1 MKNDLFNHSEMKK
14 YAKDKA
20 FQLTIKKYDFL
31 KTHTEKVEKGDFK
44 SERSSYLYFYDFLRK
59 VLGYKREEHIL
70 FEDKEAIGRGKV
82 EFVLKSDDNKFMVIE
97 LKDQTTDLD
106 KAQARANDKRTPVDQ
121 AFSYAQHSDP
131 DNPIDW
137 IMVSNFKEFRLYNY
151 KKRSAKC
158 ISFTYED
165 LLNKDYFKDFM
176 VSFSRKSHIDKN
188 YPSKILK
195 ATLITEQKLES
206 NFYQLF
212 HETRLMLIKEL
223 EEVNDLSR
231 AESVHYAQLIL
242 NRYMFICFAEDTG
255 LITSQISTDTI
266 ITPIIKGNLRRR
278 SVWQRLNE
286 LFLDINE
293 GNKHKKISAYNG
305 GLFEED
311 LDFIKIR
318 DTIEDQEIYKDTWQ
332 KWDFDKQEERI
343 KSQLGAQV
351 DIVNPIYKNLLIIS
365 SFDFS
370 SELDVNILGHI
381 FENSIGD
388 LEELKEDTKGRRK
401 KEGIFYTPAYI
412 TDYIC
417 RNTIIPYLSKNGKS
431 NTVDE
436 LIGEYWGSQIKDLD
450 EKIKDIRIVDPAC
463 GSGAFLNKA
472 ADLLVEIH
480 QTIHEI
486 LYKDLKE
493 TLTPYFDHIGKRREI
508 LLNNIYG
515 VDLNEESVEIT
526 KLSLFLKVCRKDL
539 KLPNLDNNIKCG
551 NSLIDDP
558 EYTDKPFDWEEQFP
572 EIFADGGFN
581 IVIGNPPYVEHK
593 KLKEFNAFL
602 KREYESYVG
611 TADLYVYFFEVGLNI
626 LKESGFLSFISS
638 NKFIKT
644 SYGKKLRGLLSNYQI
659 KEIIDFTELKVFDVL
674 VASCL
679 VIISKKTKKNKI
691 IVSFVGDSLKEY
703 ESLQRFV
710 EKNNFSINSKN
721 LDSNIWQL
729 ESEEKLNVKNKIE
742 FESKRLVDFETV
754 NIFRGITTGCN
765 EAFVI
770 NAKTKNELETKDKK
784 NFKVI
789 KPLAQG
795 RDIKRW
801 RIDYKNL
808 YLIFTRRGISINNYP
823 SVKNY
828 LNEFKEILTPRN
840 HGEKIGRKPG
850 DYQWYEIQDST
861 KYYPEFE
868 KEKIIWGLTA
878 DKWAFAYDDTGYYL
892 PSNGYILTS
901 SEISIKYLL
910 SLINSKLMMF
920 YFDFIGIMT
929 AGGAYTLKQETVR
942 EFPIKEISNNSQEP
956 FIHKV
961 ERILQMNYKF
971 QEEVNGFKNWIQKEF
986 NVDKLSMKLEKYYEL
1001 SENEFIIEMRKK
1013 KVDTKSRKNREYLER
1028 EFKESLTII
1037 NPLLQKIK
1045 ETDDE
1050 IDRMVYDLYGLT
1062 DEEIQIIEDRLE

>member
-1 MKNDLFNHSEMKK
+1 MKNNLFNHSEMKK

-20 FQLTIKKYDFL
+20 FQLTIQKHDFL
-31 KTHTEKVEKGDFK
+31 KTHAEKVEQGNFK
-44 SERSSYLYFYDFLRK
+44 SERSSYLYFYDFLRD

-82 EFVLKSDDNKFMVIE
+82 EFVLKFDDNKFMVIE

-106 KAQARANDKRTPVDQ
+106 KAQARANDKRAPVDQ

-158 ISFTYED
+158 ICFTYQD
-165 LLNKDYFKDFM
+165 LLDKEFFKDFM

-188 YPSKILK
+188 YPNKILK
-195 ATLITEQKLES
+195 ATLITEQKLET

-212 HETRLMLIKEL
+212 HETRLMFIKEL

-231 AESVHYAQLIL
+231 ADAVHYAQLIL

-318 DTIEDQEIYKDTWQ
+318 DTIEDQEIYKDAWQ
-332 KWDFDKQEERI
+332 KWDFNKQEENI
-343 KSQLGAQV
+343 KKQLGSQIS
-351 DIVNPIYKNLLIIS
+351 IVNPIYKNLLIIS

-401 KEGIFYTPAYI
+401 KEGIFYTPPFI

-417 RNTIIPYLSKNGKS
+417 RNTIISYLSKNGKS

-450 EKIKDIRIVDPAC
+450 EKIKNIRIVDPAC

-480 QTIHEI
+480 QAIHDV

-493 TLTPYFDHIGKRREI
+493 TLTPYFDHIGQRREI

-515 VDLNEESVEIT
+515 VDLNKESVEIT
-526 KLSLFLKVCRKDL
+526 KLALFLKVCRKDL

-551 NSLIDDP
+551 NSIIDDP
-558 EYTDKPFDWEEQFP
+558 EYTDNPFKWEKEFP
-572 EIFADGGFN
+572 EIFKEGGFDV
-581 IVIGNPPYVEHK
+581 VIGNPPYVRMEQI
-593 KLKEFNAFL
+593 KEIKPFL
-602 KREYESYVG
+602 KDKYIIFSAR
-611 TADLYVYFFEVGLNI
+611 ADLYVYFFEKGLKI
-626 LKESGFLSFISS
+626 LKNSGILSFISS
-638 NKFIKT
+638 NKFTRIR
-644 SYGKKLRGLLSNYQI
+644 YGKQLRGLILNFTLQKYF
-659 KEIIDFTELKVFDVL
+659 DFTYSQVFQDATVESCIIIIKKTSPNRNEILINDDFTIPQQRLDETSWNFEHPNILDLMDKIDSNGKKIGKITDLKVFYGVKTGFND
-674 VASCL
+674 AF
-679 VIISKKTKKNKI
+679 IISEKTKNRIITEDSNSSKLIKPLLRGKDIKKWIIDYKGLYVLFVKYGDGENLENNFPSIYVHLKKYEESLKKRGQVRNGQHSWLELDNNPSKEFLTELEKNKI
-691 IVSFVGDSLKEY
+691 IWQRIAYRPTFCYDEGSVILDSMAFLI
-703 ESLQRFV
+703 S
-710 EKNNFSINSKN
+710 KNNEYDLKFI
-721 LDSNIWQL
+721 LA
-729 ESEEKLNVKNKIE
+729 
-742 FESKRLVDFETV
+742 
-754 NIFRGITTGCN
+754 IF
-765 EAFVI
+765 
-770 NAKTKNELETKDKK
+770 
-784 NFKVI
+784 
-789 KPLAQG
+789 
-795 RDIKRW
+795 
-801 RIDYKNL
+801 
-808 YLIFTRRGISINNYP
+808 
-823 SVKNY
+823 
-828 LNEFKEILTPRN
+828 
-840 HGEKIGRKPG
+840 
-850 DYQWYEIQDST
+850 
-861 KYYPEFE
+861 
-868 KEKIIWGLTA
+868 
-878 DKWAFAYDDTGYYL
+878 
-892 PSNGYILTS
+892 
-901 SEISIKYLL
+901 
-910 SLINSKLMMF
+910 NSKLMKWF
-920 YFDFIGIMT
+920 
-929 AGGAYTLKQETVR
+929 LKQVGHVYGDRGFLVSNQYINRFSLYLATSE
-942 EFPIKEISNNSQEP
+942 EQLPIIEKADQM
-956 FIHKV
+956 
-961 ERILQMNYKF
+961 LQLENQFQDEVKGFQDWLSTTFGIKKF
-971 QEEVNGFKNWIQKEF
+971 SK
-986 NVDKLSMKLEKYYEL
+986 KLEKYYEL
-1001 SENEFIIEMRKK
+1001 SFEDFLEQVHKK
-1013 KVDTKSRKNREYLER
+1013 KVDVRSRKNQELLKG
-1028 EFKESLTII
+1028 EFKKSIEITS
-1037 NPLLQKIK
+1037 PLLQKIK

-1050 IDRMVYDLYGLT
+1050 MDWMVYVMYGLT
-1062 DEEIQIIEDRLE
+1062 DEEIQIIEDSLKN